1 MRSKSEKSDVIESQV
16 GVHEAKTHLS
26 RLLVRV
32 QAGEEIIITKGGKPC
47 ARLCPF
53 PVAEE
58 RKPGLLKGTLGDA
71 FFGPLPEEE
80 LDAWE
85 GS

>member
-1 MRSKSEKSDVIESQV
+1 MGRKLEESDGAGSQV
-16 GVHEAKTHLS
+16 GIHEAKTHLS

-32 QAGEEIIITKGGKPC
+32 QAGEEIIITKGGKPY
-47 ARLCPF
+47 ARLCPL